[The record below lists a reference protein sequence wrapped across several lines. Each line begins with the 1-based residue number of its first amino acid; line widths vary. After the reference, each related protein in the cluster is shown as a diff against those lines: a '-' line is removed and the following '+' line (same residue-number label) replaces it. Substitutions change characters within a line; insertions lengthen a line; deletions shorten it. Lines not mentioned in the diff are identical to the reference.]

1 MATARGFITPSPPSS
16 LWGLWPPL
24 PGVMDS
30 FLVPFVF
37 VRVDDPTLYPAL
49 RDAFRLAYCT
59 VGNPSFLVNTRS
71 QSRAIGEVVALVA
84 LLSGIALSPELLGR
98 YGRYSKNRDLVS
110 VLRVRTS
117 RSLASPPS
125 PASHALDPPA
135 PYCYALFSWHL
146 ICLPGWHPTAPH
158 DSWHLHC

>member
-1 MATARGFITPSPPSS
+1 VAFARGFITPSSLYF

-24 PGVMDS
+24 PVVMDS
-30 FLVPFVF
+30 FLVRFVF
-37 VRVDDPTLYPAL
+37 VRVDVPTLYPAL
-49 RDAFRLAYCT
+49 RDASRLAFCT

-84 LLSGIALSPELLGR
+84 LLSGIAVSPELLGR
-98 YGRYSKNRDLVS
+98 YGRYSKNCDPVS

-125 PASHALDPPA
+125 PASHASDPLA
-135 PYCYALFSWHL
+135 PYCYV
-146 ICLPGWHPTAPH
+146 LP
-158 DSWHLHC
+158 